1 MANGKAHMTQFGHEP
16 AGQRPHSERRGAA
29 AGHRPKRR
37 GWGLSARRWA
47 SGFVQALL
55 LGLFLT
61 AAAATAWAAPVT
73 AAKAMAKMTRAM
85 TPLAPCSLRYA
96 TVSRIVLPA
105 GVAADVAIRAAFHP
119 TRVWGLAENVRI
131 VTAESSGGAV
141 LAVRYPKG
149 SIAPSSDAPRG
160 GAGFVSRAGMAQAVE
175 AACLSYRL
183 RFASGFAFG
192 RGGKLPGLY
201 GGNGPVGGAVADAGF
216 SARLMWRQNGDGE
229 LYAYLPDSTTRHG
242 RSLGRGNWRFPSGRW
257 VTVEEEIVLNDPD
270 LANGIARIWIAGA
283 LRFEARGLVLRRD
296 PAVQIEGLMFST
308 FFGGRDPSWA
318 SPQDQEALF
327 ADFALHLPASTGP
340 GDALAA
346 LATPPPGGHPAD
358 G

>member
-1 MANGKAHMTQFGHEP
+1 MRDRCAD
-16 AGQRPHSERRGAA
+16 
-29 AGHRPKRR
+29 
-37 GWGLSARRWA
+37 
-47 SGFVQALL
+47 
-55 LGLFLT
+55 
-61 AAAATAWAAPVT
+61 AAAT
-73 AAKAMAKMTRAM
+73 
-85 TPLAPCSLRYA
+85 LAPCSQRYA
-96 TVSRIVLPA
+96 TVSRIALPA
-105 GVAADVAIRAAFHP
+105 GVAADAAIRAAFHP

-131 VTAESSGGAV
+131 VTPESSGGAV

-160 GAGFVSRAGMAQAVE
+160 GAGFVSRAGMAQGVE

-183 RFASGFAFG
+183 RFAPGFAFA

-216 SARLMWRQNGDGE
+216 SARLMWRQDGDGE

-257 VTVEEEIVLNDPD
+257 VTVEEEIVLNDPAR
-270 LANGIARIWIAGA
+270 ANGIARIWIAGA
-283 LRFEARGLVLRRD
+283 LRFEATGLVLRRD
-296 PAVQIEGLMFST
+296 PRVQIEGLMFST

-318 SPQDQEALF
+318 SPKDQEALF
-327 ADFALHLPASTGP
+327 ADFALHLPARAEP

-346 LATPPPGGHPAD
+346 LAVPRSRRRPGRRVRA
-358 G
+358 